1 LLEFIELK
9 SVSVK
14 IIDINLIKSYYI
26 KEYLFYIGGNEP
38 NIKLNLLFNADNIIK
53 EQLNNSDNCEKIKLK
68 EELVTTFTYE
78 RL

>member
-9 SVSVK
+9 LVSVK